1 MHREDTGMGENAKG
15 KSKNHSQ
22 EKRLKELV
30 TRGELSIVIGVVLL
44 ILFTA
49 SSIYSQTI
57 NNAQV
62 NAVLALNQYRLGSK
76 ALTYA
81 VQSYAVSGD
90 TKFYDDY
97 MNELNVEKN
106 RDKALDILES
116 LNLQDSEWT
125 LIDQISELS
134 NNLVPLEEAAMED
147 VAEGDLASAIDSV
160 FSSQYENTIVTIN
173 DTTETL
179 VSTVVDRYDSQKN
192 KAQFFQ
198 YMLEVLFIISLGC
211 ILGSFVRIVR
221 FTRSELIRPIKQVSV
236 EMETLAQGDFDSET
250 TLEPD
255 ESEVGRMI
263 GSVLFMKKN
272 MRSMVTEISDVLEE
286 MGDGNFNVKLKQEY
300 VGKFSDIRDSI
311 HEIQN
316 RMRSALLTIK
326 DVSIKMDS
334 GAEQLA
340 YAAEELA
347 GGCTDQTGEIE
358 NLVGIFD
365 DLVMNMQQS
374 VDESNKTV
382 LLADHAMETL
392 GETNDKMQELK
403 NAIGEINKCSEQI
416 STIIGDIDDIASQTN
431 LLALNAAI
439 EAARAG
445 EAGKGFAVVAD
456 QVKTLAQ
463 ESSEAAGR
471 TTKLIETTVETV
483 EKGTQIANAT
493 EANMAEVT
501 AGVRDAAEKVR
512 EIADKLNRDASSIHE
527 VKENLGHVSSVVENN
542 SATSEETSAI
552 SQEQRDQVE
561 AMVKLMNNFRL
572 A

>member
-1 MHREDTGMGENAKG
+1 M
-15 KSKNHSQ
+15 
-22 EKRLKELV
+22 
-30 TRGELSIVIGVVLL
+30 
-44 ILFTA
+44 
-49 SSIYSQTI
+49 
-57 NNAQV
+57 
-62 NAVLALNQYRLGSK
+62 
-76 ALTYA
+76 
-81 VQSYAVSGD
+81 
-90 TKFYDDY
+90 
-97 MNELNVEKN
+97 
-106 RDKALDILES
+106 
-116 LNLQDSEWT
+116 DS
-125 LIDQISELS
+125 
-134 NNLVPLEEAAMED
+134 VAA
-147 VAEGDLASAIDSV
+147 GDLTAAVDSV
-160 FSSQYENTIVTIN
+160 FSEQYENTIVTIN

-179 VSTVVDRYDSQKN
+179 VSTVVDRYSRQQTI
-192 KAQFFQ
+192 ARVFQ
-198 YMLEVLFIISLGC
+198 YLLEVLFIIALGF

-221 FTRSELIRPIKQVSV
+221 FTRSELIRPIKLISV
-236 EMETLAQGDFDSET
+236 EMETLAQGDFNSET

-255 ESEVGRMI
+255 ESEVGKLV
-263 GSVLFMKKN
+263 GSVAFMKKS
-272 MRSMVTEISDVLEE
+272 MRSMVTEISDVLEK
-286 MGDGNFNVKLKQEY
+286 MGDGNFNVELKQEY

-311 HEIQN
+311 HDIQN
-316 RMRSALLTIK
+316 QMRSALLTIK

-365 DLVMNMQQS
+365 DLIMNMQQS

-382 LLADHAMETL
+382 QLADHAMETL

-471 TTKLIETTVETV
+471 TTKLIEMTVETV

-501 AGVRDAAEKVR
+501 SGVRDAAEKVK
-512 EIADKLNRDASSIHE
+512 EIAEKLSRDASSIHE

-561 AMVKLMNNFRL
+561 AMVKLMNNFQL
-572 A
+572 T